1 MDDLNEEIAKIRFAC
16 GTVLSYDWVSLPLV
30 YTQVV
35 TLAVYPLISITH
47 KQSFSSS
54 LLKHNTSQLIL
65 RRNEIFLLYQT
76 SKIVISENTEGFLGT
91 LTSAQPYLEDN
102 GWILSKKLKGTQ
114 RMWTII
120 SLFLRYLKI

>member
-91 LTSAQPYLEDN
+91 LTSAQLYLEDN
-102 GWILSKKLKGTQ
+102 G
-114 RMWTII
+114 
-120 SLFLRYLKI
+120 

>member
-54 LLKHNTSQLIL
+54 LLKHNISQLLHISFYAEM
-65 RRNEIFLLYQT
+65 NFFLYQT
-76 SKIVISENTEGFLGT
+76 SKTVISVTTEGFWVHLLRHN
-91 LTSAQPYLEDN
+91 LTWKTMVGS
-102 GWILSKKLKGTQ
+102 
-114 RMWTII
+114 
-120 SLFLRYLKI
+120 